1 MHREPQQLARIP
13 SDGKLKAKA
22 FAAAYRVPQP
32 RPAEDVRT
40 SRLVSRGQCSRS
52 LPELVAVDANPVY
65 QLAALLQRVGHRPS
79 SSSEK
84 DFANAIHYEWHCHA
98 SAPQSRL
105 TVVRLRGC
113 AKLGQLPISLL
124 TASLATL
131 DLTGCASLRE
141 LPFELASLSTIE
153 HIILVGCSSLTRLL
167 LPCPA
172 SSLSSLSLQGC
183 CNLLAAE
190 DGLLSF
196 EGCARLSSLDV
207 SECAGLARSLV
218 RLCLSGC
225 ERLSSIPTGLA
236 AMHALEE
243 LDLTRCTALY
253 ESMEPGVVSELG
265 LLEAQELPRL
275 RVIDCNGTGHQLIS
289 VLAYLE
295 PLVQRVQS
303 GMLDI
308 LPRFVWD
315 SAMKTPAA
323 STPQAA
329 AILQNIVVVG
339 SPLATEKRKLI
350 EHDYAEADALFARL
364 DTDKSGTL
372 DCEEL
377 LKFLLSE
384 GQEAETISELFGRLD
399 ANSDGVV
406 TLAEWREGFLTG
418 RSVTI
423 SPAMAP
429 APSPMAAAAPEQ
441 ATAQAAEE
449 RWQKYSTEADG
460 KERV

>member
-172 SSLSSLSLQGC
+172 SSLSSLSLRGC

-243 LDLTRCTALY
+243 LDLTRGTALY

-303 GMLDI
+303 GMLEI

-372 DCEEL
+372 DCGEL
-377 LKFLLSE
+377 LKYLLSE

-406 TLAEWREGFLTG
+406 TLAEWREGFLTD

-449 RWQKYSTEADG
+449 R
-460 KERV
+460 